1 MGSREGGLDFTCVAG
16 RYSLPAD
23 DGWED
28 HAREELIQEVE
39 GRGADFGCAGH
50 MSARYLYDC

>member
-1 MGSREGGLDFTCVAG
+1 MLRCREGGLDFTCVAG
-16 RYSLPAD
+16 RYSFTAD

-39 GRGADFGCAGH
+39 GRGADFGALGI
-50 MSARYLYDC
+50 